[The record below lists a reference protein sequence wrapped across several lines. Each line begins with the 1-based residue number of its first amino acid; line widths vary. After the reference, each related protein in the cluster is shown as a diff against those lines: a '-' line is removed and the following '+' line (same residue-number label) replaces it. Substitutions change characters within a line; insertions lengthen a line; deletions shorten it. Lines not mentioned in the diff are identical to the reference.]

1 MSDGQSTSG
10 FEHFK
15 GTKPV
20 AKQHEFDIG
29 ALATW
34 LATITGGDFGGM
46 MVEQFKGGQ
55 SNPTFK
61 LVTKDRSY
69 VMRAKPGRAAN
80 LLPSA
85 HMIEREYEVMT
96 ALGKTDIPVPKTI
109 ALCTD
114 EAVIGRAFYVMEM
127 VEGRVLWDPA
137 MPGLSNA
144 ERAAIFDEMNAVM
157 ARLHQVDYAAIGLGS
172 FGKPGNYLER
182 QIGRWTKQY
191 RASEIE
197 KIDAMDRLIAWLPEH
212 IPPGDETTVVH
223 GDYRLD
229 NLILH
234 PTEPRILAILDWEL
248 STLGHPLVDFAYH
261 CMTWHVP
268 PSAFRGLAG
277 LDLAAL
283 GIPEQPEY
291 IAKYCQRTGRI
302 GTNRDGKAG
311 IENFDYYLAYN
322 MFRMAGILQGI
333 MKRVVDGTAASEQ
346 AVAMGKAAK
355 PIAELGWKI
364 VERLTTQRND

>member
-1 MSDGQSTSG
+1 MSEGQSTSG
-10 FEHFK
+10 FDHFN

-20 AKQHEFDIG
+20 AKQHEFAVG

-34 LATITGGDFGGM
+34 LKSSTGGDFADM
-46 MVEQFKGGQ
+46 TVEQFKGGQ

-61 LVTKDRSY
+61 LVTPARSY
-69 VMRAKPGRAAN
+69 VLRAKPGPAAK

-109 ALCTD
+109 ALCND

-137 MPGLSNA
+137 MPGLSNS

-191 RASEIE
+191 RASETE
-197 KIDAMDRLIAWLPEH
+197 KIGAMDRLIDWLPQH
-212 IPPGDETTVVH
+212 IPSGDETSIVH

-248 STLGHPLVDFAYH
+248 STLGHPLADFAYH
-261 CMTWHVP
+261 CMAWHVP

-277 LDLAAL
+277 LNLEEL
-283 GIPEQPEY
+283 GIPDFKSY
-291 IAKYCQRTGRI
+291 VASYCQITGR
-302 GTNRDGKAG
+302 AG
-311 IENFDYYLAYN
+311 IENFEYYLAYN
-322 MFRMAGILQGI
+322 LFRMAGILQGI

-346 AVAMGKAAK
+346 AVAMGKAAR
-355 PIAELGWKI
+355 PLAELGWKA
-364 VERLTTQRND
+364 VERLQGKS